1 MQTESVNAG
10 ATSLIHSIRRPDRPQ
25 QQTTTRRKRYQ
36 ANVAGEYGHSG
47 AGSQGGIIRTLPRS
61 LNCLTSVFLT
71 NAQLGCLT
79 AKKQTRHGARVP
91 GEFGN
96 TSGGI
101 SGESRTE
108 AKAASYVK
116 YALPQSFDIQI
127 ISGRYPHIMPE
138 QQRKAAKRRIFG
150 AACGCTEPAGETP
163 STSAEI
169 PRESAQPALQQ
180 RQRAERKRRGRHGM
194 RGSRAK
200 ERVKCGPQS

>member
-1 MQTESVNAG
+1 MA
-10 ATSLIHSIRRPDRPQ
+10 
-25 QQTTTRRKRYQ
+25 KRYQ

-79 AKKQTRHGARVP
+79 AKSRHDTAR
-91 GEFGN
+91 GYQGN
-96 TSGGI
+96 SAIRRGGI

-150 AACGCTEPAGETP
+150 AACGGVPNRRMKLRQHQRKFPGRAHSLHCSRDNAPNENAEGDMGCGGAEPR
-163 STSAEI
+163 SA
-169 PRESAQPALQQ
+169 
-180 RQRAERKRRGRHGM
+180 
-194 RGSRAK
+194 
-200 ERVKCGPQS
+200 